1 MRSGLRARVVTVAS
15 AVALTLGMSGTA
27 TAGAPAPPPRAEGAA
42 AAEVTVQQVTLRLS
56 SDPGQ
61 VANVKGASTANGAEV
76 IQWPWSGA
84 ANERWEPEPADFGYF
99 RFKSVNSGLCLN
111 IEGASND
118 NGARAIQ
125 WTCGTDHNEQWQLVP
140 KGRGYQI
147 VARHS
152 GKCLNVAGG
161 VGQGNGLIQWP
172 CAADGADNDVW
183 LPVWEQV

>member
-1 MRSGLRARVVTVAS
+1 MTVVS
-15 AVALTLGMSGTA
+15 AVALALGMPGGTA
-27 TAGAPAPPPRAEGAA
+27 TAGAPVPLAEGAA
-42 AAEVTVQQVTLRLS
+42 AATTVQQVTLRLS

-84 ANERWEPEPADFGYF
+84 ANERWEPEPADWGYHRF
-99 RFKSVNSGLCLN
+99 RSVHSGLCLN
-111 IEGASND
+111 VEGGGNE
-118 NGARAIQ
+118 NGARVIQ
-125 WTCGTDHNEQWQLVP
+125 WTCGTADNEQWRFVA

-147 VARHS
+147 VARSS

-161 VGQGNGLIQWP
+161 VGQGRQLIQYT
-172 CAADGADNDVW
+172 CTANGAANDVW